1 MSDEHIN
8 PISTL
13 DAAMA
18 LCNDSGGP
26 AFPLKRENSDGSV
39 VHCRGMSLR
48 DYFAAAALAAFSDRM
63 HEAANVVSTQD
74 KPKPVWM
81 AEACYAVADAMLEAR
96 K

>member
-1 MSDEHIN
+1 MKTDGSD
-8 PISTL
+8 
-13 DAAMA
+13 A
-18 LCNDSGGP
+18 GP
-26 AFPLKRENSDGSV
+26 AFPTQRSAILQNQPSEGL
-39 VHCRGMSLR
+39 SLR

-81 AEACYAVADAMLEAR
+81 AEYCYAVADAMLEAR